1 MAIRSTYS
9 NQHRDRSTNMS
20 MLTRILATNA
30 PAAVVL
36 IRLLVGIVFG
46 SEGIQK
52 FLLPDQLGIGR
63 FAKIGIPFPEIM
75 APIVGIVE
83 IACGGLI
90 LMGIGTRLAAVPL
103 LINISVAILS
113 TKVPILLGHG
123 FWGFQLSKL
132 DSYGWWSMLHEAR
145 TDLSMWLGL
154 VYLLIVGA
162 GAWSVDARLTSR

>member
-1 MAIRSTYS
+1 
-9 NQHRDRSTNMS
+9 
-20 MLTRILATNA
+20 MLSQILATKA
-30 PAAVVL
+30 SAAVLL
-36 IRLLVGIVFG
+36 IRLMVGLVFL

-52 FLLPDQLGIGR
+52 FLFPDQLGAGR
-63 FAKIGIPFPEIM
+63 FARIGIAFPEVM
-75 APIVGIVE
+75 GPFVGAVE
-83 IACGGLI
+83 IVCGGLV
-90 LMGIGTRLAAVPL
+90 LLGFGTRLAAAPL

-123 FWGFQLSKL
+123 FWGFQLPKL
-132 DSYGWWSMLHEAR
+132 ESYGLWSMLHEAR